1 MGAAVSHHPSGAGMI
16 CLDTN
21 ILLRAF
27 LDDDPVQSAAARNLL
42 SSLTRERPGFITF
55 VTLTEMYWVMGMR
68 QQIPKSR
75 CLAVLR
81 RLASIPELEFEDGEG
96 FVQALALAEE
106 GADFPD
112 ALIHVTAQQFTA
124 AETVTFDRKA
134 ARRLGWRLLD
144 ADGSADEGSTARK

>member
-1 MGAAVSHHPSGAGMI
+1 MSNEISDTGFV

-27 LDDDPVQSAAARNLL
+27 LDDDPGQSATARDLL
-42 SSLTRERPGFITF
+42 NSLTRNRPGFITF
-55 VTLTEMYWVMGMR
+55 VTLVEMYWVMGMK

-81 RLASIPELEFEDGEG
+81 KLASIPELEFEDGEG
-96 FVQALALAEE
+96 FVQALALADE

-112 ALIHVTAQQFTA
+112 ALIHVTAQQFMAT
-124 AETVTFDRKA
+124 ETVTFDRKA
-134 ARRLGWRLLD
+134 ARRLGWRLLEPEE
-144 ADGSADEGSTARK
+144 AA